1 MRAKGRGGEKLGGE
15 GGGASDKRQGR
26 WSRGTRTGRLP
37 GIWPLEV
44 VSPGR
49 AGSRSVGVR
58 WGPRVGRGTKCAAKR
73 GSPAK
78 GMAEA
83 RSGRRQRSHC
93 LSGARATAQTRTQA
107 EGALRPTLGGRKATM
122 ASLSD
127 IRRGEAPPAVTSWR
141 HAYPRSRPTGGGPA
155 TRGWLRGSSA
165 EPEGQS
171 QGSRPSCAVWL
182 SVGE

>member
-1 MRAKGRGGEKLGGE
+1 
-15 GGGASDKRQGR
+15 
-26 WSRGTRTGRLP
+26 
-37 GIWPLEV
+37 
-44 VSPGR
+44 
-49 AGSRSVGVR
+49 
-58 WGPRVGRGTKCAAKR
+58 
-73 GSPAK
+73 
-78 GMAEA
+78 
-83 RSGRRQRSHC
+83 
-93 LSGARATAQTRTQA
+93 
-107 EGALRPTLGGRKATM
+107 M

-155 TRGWLRGSSA
+155 TRGWPRGSSA